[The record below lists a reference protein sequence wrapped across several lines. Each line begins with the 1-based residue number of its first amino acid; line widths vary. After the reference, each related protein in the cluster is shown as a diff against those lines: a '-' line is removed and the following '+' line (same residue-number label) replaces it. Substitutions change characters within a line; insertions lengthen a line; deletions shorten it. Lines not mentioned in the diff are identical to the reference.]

1 MRVETHSP
9 SFTNPNPAEACSGDP
24 TEMGSRL
31 SGVSRAPLP
40 HAAAGRDGEAAAAG
54 KIGAFLR
61 KAVAAQ
67 SYGLMFANGKL
78 FEATG
83 DALEKREQY
92 GFSAL
97 KRLDGLSRRNLD
109 AVAARLGALDSA
121 EQALK
126 QHIMAGAWHFR
137 HQSNAALD
145 DGEKATIASNHL
157 LSRQARSSGGNT
169 FADDKAL
176 LSNHDFVFFGVEFS
190 GRDKNDKPL
199 NHKHSTMDF
208 GANAYVVSDA
218 LPACRN
224 GYLTLTDHFFNRV
237 PGGREA
243 EHQDFVGRF
252 AQMGRE
258 SGRWIHEGKYRQNAP
273 LFCYRD
279 MKAAVALHLIEFMR
293 NSQDEAFKAYVFDQA
308 TQSGPALDRVLN
320 SVFQAEFHIPRLMA
334 TTDYAKHPLR
344 PMLLKEA
351 VDSVNLPA
359 LSDLVSNRGDA
370 VTAMWHAIN
379 KGKDEVVAY
388 LLGNWQFEAKDFS
401 HAPAGFYHELNY
413 ALSESGASVYILDQ
427 FLSRGWAA
435 VNAPF
440 EHVNRGDTM
449 LDNAVKY
456 GNREMVAALI
466 KHGADRNLLSKW
478 HKSDLDALLA

>member
-1 MRVETHSP
+1 MRVENHSP
-9 SFTNPNPAEACSGDP
+9 SLSKLNPPEAGSGDP
-24 TEMGSRL
+24 TAIGRRL
-31 SGVSRAPLP
+31 SGIRRAPLP
-40 HAAAGRDGEAAAAG
+40 HVSAGSDGEAAAAG

-83 DALEKREQY
+83 DALEKRGQY

-97 KRLDGLSRRNLD
+97 QRLDGLSRRNLA
-109 AVAARLGALDSA
+109 AVEARLGALDSA
-121 EQALK
+121 ERGLK
-126 QHIMAGAWHFR
+126 ERIMTGAWHFR

-145 DGEKATIASNHL
+145 DGKTAAIASNHL
-157 LSRQARSSGGNT
+157 LARESRSSGGNT
-169 FADDKAL
+169 FAGDKAR

-190 GRDKNDKPL
+190 GRGKQDKPL

-208 GANAYVVSDA
+208 GANAYVVPDT
-218 LPACRN
+218 LPACRH

-243 EHQDFVGRF
+243 EHQDFVGSF
-252 AQMGRE
+252 PQMGAE
-258 SGRWIHEGKYRQNAP
+258 TGRWIHEGKYRQNAP
-273 LFCYRD
+273 IFNYRD
-279 MKAAVALHLIEFMR
+279 MKAAVALHLIEFLR
-293 NSQDEAFKAYVFDQA
+293 DSKDAAFKAYVFDQA
-308 TQSGPALDRVLN
+308 MQSGQALDRVLN

-359 LSDLVSNRGDA
+359 LSGLVSSKGDA
-370 VTAMWHAIN
+370 VTAMWHAID
-379 KGKDEVVAY
+379 KGKDAVAAH
-388 LLGNWQFEAKDFS
+388 LLGSWRFEAGDFAS
-401 HAPAGFYHELNY
+401 APPGFYHELNY
-413 ALSESGASVYILDQ
+413 ALSEHGASVYILDQ

-440 EHVNRGDTM
+440 EHVNSGETM

-456 GNREMVAALI
+456 GNREMAAALI
-466 KHGADRNLLSKW
+466 KHGADRNLLSEWNGGK
-478 HKSDLDALLA
+478 LDALLA

>member
-1 MRVETHSP
+1 MRVENHSP
-9 SFTNPNPAEACSGDP
+9 SLAKLNPPEASVGDP
-24 TEMGSRL
+24 TAIGRSL
-31 SGVSRAPLP
+31 CGVSRAPLQ
-40 HAAAGRDGEAAAAG
+40 HAAAGRDGEAVAVG

-109 AVAARLGALDSA
+109 AVEARLGALDAA
-121 EQALK
+121 ELGLK
-126 QHIMAGAWHFR
+126 ERIMAGAWHFR

-157 LSRQARSSGGNT
+157 LSRQSRSSGSNT
-169 FADDKAL
+169 FAADKER

-190 GRDKNDKPL
+190 GRDRSDKPL

-208 GANAYVVSDA
+208 GANAYVVSDT
-218 LPACRN
+218 LPVCRN
-224 GYLTLTDHFFNRV
+224 GYLTLTDHFFNLV
-237 PGGREA
+237 PGGHEA
-243 EHQDFVGRF
+243 EHQDFIKRF
-252 AQMGRE
+252 PQMGRE

-273 LFCYRD
+273 VFSYGD
-279 MKAAVALHLIEFMR
+279 MKAAVALHLIEFLR
-293 NSQDEAFKAYVFDQA
+293 SSQDEAFKAYVFDQA
-308 TQSGPALDRVLN
+308 MQSGPALDRVLN

-351 VDSVNLPA
+351 VDSVNLPV
-359 LSDLVSNRGDA
+359 LSGLVSNKGDA
-370 VTAMWHAIN
+370 VTAMWHAID
-379 KGKDEVVAY
+379 KGKDEVAAH
-388 LLGNWQFEAKDFS
+388 LLDNWQFEAKDFS
-401 HAPAGFYHELNY
+401 SAPPGFYYELNY
-413 ALSESGASVYILDQ
+413 ALSKGGASLYILDQ

-440 EHVNRGDTM
+440 EHVNRGETM

-456 GNREMVAALI
+456 DSREMVAALI
-466 KHGADRNLLSKW
+466 KHGADRNLLSES
-478 HKSDLDALLA
+478 HRDDLDALLA